1 MSQAIVGRWGKSLA
15 VRIPGEVANAAG
27 IGGGERVEV
36 EARDGDIVIRRAA
49 PRFTL
54 EELFRGKTARQW
66 RAAYAGAYDWG
77 PDVGREAVEER
88 HHPAMRPAH
97 PRPTR

>member
-15 VRIPGEVANAAG
+15 VRIPSEVANAAG

-36 EARDGDIVIRRAA
+36 EARDGDIVIRRAS

-54 EELFRGKTARQW
+54 EELFRGSSPAEW
-66 RAAYAGAYDWG
+66 RAAYAGAFDWG
-77 PDVGREAVEER
+77 PDVGREAVEE
-88 HHPAMRPAH
+88 
-97 PRPTR
+97 

>member
-15 VRIPGEVANAAG
+15 VRIPGEVATAAG

-77 PDVGREAVEER
+77 ADVGREAVEE
-88 HHPAMRPAH
+88 
-97 PRPTR
+97 

>member
-15 VRIPGEVANAAG
+15 VRLPGEVAKAAG
-27 IGGGERVEV
+27 ISDGERVEV

-54 EELFRGKTARQW
+54 EELFRGRTARQW

-77 PDVGREAVEER
+77 ADVGREAVEE
-88 HHPAMRPAH
+88 
-97 PRPTR
+97 